1 MYSLVVKLPASKC
14 QNGGGLENL
23 KHILE
28 DLLEIYSIS
37 DLEQLTQMRRSIKD
51 NLEQ

>member
-1 MYSLVVKLPASKC
+1 MYTLVVKLPASKC
-14 QNGGGLENL
+14 NNGGGLDNL

-37 DLEQLTQMRRSIKD
+37 DLEQLTQMRKSVKD
-51 NLEQ
+51 KLQ